1 MANCKT
7 CGEKVGFFD
16 LTGGECWECSQR
28 RMEAEGRA
36 IADAH
41 RAETERAAA
50 THRRAQSLLVT
61 TEAAPALPIK
71 ARLGVVSA
79 ERVFG
84 LNAFKD
90 LFVGV
95 RDLVGG
101 KSTTL
106 ERAFQDARR
115 EALDDL
121 RLRDVEL
128 DADAVV
134 GVAFTHAEIGSG
146 AIQSAMVMVAVTGT
160 AVTLDPS
167 HVATAP

>member
-7 CGEKVGFFD
+7 CGEKVSFFD
-16 LTGGECWECSQR
+16 LTGGECWECGQR

-50 THRRAQSLLVT
+50 THERALALLVT
-61 TEAAPALPIK
+61 TETAHNLPVQRRI
-71 ARLGVVSA
+71 GIVSA
-79 ERVFG
+79 ERIFG
-84 LNAFKD
+84 LSAFKD
-90 LFVGV
+90 FLVGA

-101 KSTTL
+101 KSATL

-115 EALDDL
+115 EALEDL
-121 RLRDVEL
+121 RLKAIDL
-128 DADAVV
+128 GADAVV
-134 GVAFTHAEIGSG
+134 GVAFTHAEIGS
-146 AIQSAMVMVAVTGT
+146 SAMVMVAATGT

-167 HVATAP
+167 HVAVAT